1 MDWRRVIFSDESKFN
16 LFGSDGIHYVRR
28 RSGERLSDKCIQ
40 PTVKHPAG
48 TFSETAIKECSLL
61 ESGRPVPINPIGVLK
76 PFLDQDGLIRVG
88 GRLSH
93 AGLRFEKTHPV
104 LVPSIS
110 HLAELLIRATHEQL
124 LHAGP
129 QAVSAQ
135 LRDRYWLPGGKGAVA
150 RVIRRCVI
158 CAKAHP
164 RPPFPLMGDLPTVR
178 VTPARPFYS
187 CGVDYAGP
195 ITIKERAH
203 KNRTFLKAYICV
215 FVCLA
220 TKAVHLEVVQSLTS
234 NAFIDALKRFVSRRG
249 LVAEVWS
256 DNGTN
261 FVGGERALR
270 QLVSSKQFKNAAM
283 NFSTAHHI
291 KWRFIPPRSPHFGGL
306 WEAAVKTMKRH
317 LTRIAGN
324 VSLTYEALNTLVIQI
339 ETVMNSRPLTPMS
352 SDPGD
357 LIPLTPGHFLVGGP
371 LLAFPQENL
380 ADISANR
387 LSRYRQLQQM
397 LQHFWRRWSREY
409 ITLQQ
414 RHRRGAKEAPNL
426 QPGDLVVVA
435 EDSLP
440 PLAWPMGRVT
450 QVHPGH
456 DGVVRIVT
464 LRTQKGVIK
473 RASRRVA
480 RLPIDQQ
487 TQPAD

>member
-1 MDWRRVIFSDESKFN
+1 
-16 LFGSDGIHYVRR
+16 
-28 RSGERLSDKCIQ
+28 
-40 PTVKHPAG
+40 
-48 TFSETAIKECSLL
+48 
-61 ESGRPVPINPIGVLK
+61 
-76 PFLDQDGLIRVG
+76 
-88 GRLSH
+88 
-93 AGLRFEKTHPV
+93 
-104 LVPSIS
+104 
-110 HLAELLIRATHEQL
+110 
-124 LHAGP
+124 
-129 QAVSAQ
+129 
-135 LRDRYWLPGGKGAVA
+135 
-150 RVIRRCVI
+150 
-158 CAKAHP
+158 
-164 RPPFPLMGDLPTVR
+164 MGDLPTVR
-178 VTPARPFYS
+178 VTPAHPFYS

-195 ITIKERAH
+195 ITIEERAH
-203 KNRTFLKAYICV
+203 KNRTLLKAYICV

-339 ETVMNSRPLTPMS
+339 EAVMNSRPLTPMS

-357 LIPLTPGHFLVGGP
+357 LIPLTPGHFFAVSLQTTTTDAAA
-371 LLAFPQENL
+371 LLEAMVTGVHHTPSTTSPPRCQG
-380 ADISANR
+380 
-387 LSRYRQLQQM
+387 
-397 LQHFWRRWSREY
+397 
-409 ITLQQ
+409 
-414 RHRRGAKEAPNL
+414 GAK
-426 QPGDLVVVA
+426 
-435 EDSLP
+435 
-440 PLAWPMGRVT
+440 LAAGRPSGGSGGSGGSWPMGRVT

-456 DGVVRIVT
+456 DGAVRVVT

-487 TQPAD
+487 IQPAD